1 MNGRERITRILGGQ
15 SVDRP
20 PWVPVL
26 SLYGARLSGQDAET
40 YYTDAAA
47 YVLGQSAVM
56 DLVEPD
62 VIFSPFVFTAEG
74 VAFGGQDVFLARHAP
89 NMKSF
94 AIKEKADIARLRVP
108 DPHGH
113 PRLRFVLDAVAAM
126 RDRLGQRAMI
136 CAPCPGP
143 ADLPALLMGIDAW
156 FEILLF
162 DEPTRTVM
170 LDLAVDFYV
179 RWANAL
185 LAAGADF
192 VGTPV
197 AFGNAT
203 LVTRSQA
210 EQVILPALRRAFA
223 DVQGPVVFHHAGGS
237 LGAYLSLYADLPNV
251 AGYLMDEVDSL
262 PEARRD
268 VGPGK
273 LLLGGL
279 NATGLAGAQPQAVF
293 DKATRIL
300 DERAAD
306 PLFFLATSGADVPW
320 QTEPAVLLA
329 LRDAV
334 DSRASEPSAPPSSR
348 TTLVSCS
355 IFRPYVE
362 GTDWQGAGPE
372 RTLFIDSALHV
383 VPEELDAILSS
394 IVDHERAQGRRVLV
408 AYGDCTSRLVQRCS
422 GSGVRRV
429 PMANCCAIL
438 VGPERYREMRHAEL
452 FAFLPEWSER
462 WRPILQ
468 KATGGDD
475 ATMREIFRFT
485 NRGLVFVDSDRAS
498 TSVERREEIAGA
510 FGLPA
515 FVERVTG
522 HRLQAELRSTLHR
535 LREE

>member
-1 MNGRERITRILGGQ
+1 MNGRERITRILSGQ
-15 SVDRP
+15 PVDRP
-20 PWVPVL
+20 PLVPVL
-26 SLYGARLSGQDAET
+26 SLYGARLSGQDSET
-40 YYTDAAA
+40 YYTDPAA
-47 YVLGQSAVM
+47 YVIGQSAVM
-56 DLVEPD
+56 DLIEPD

-74 VAFGGQDVFLARHAP
+74 VAFGGQDVFLAHHPP

-94 AIKEKADIARLRVP
+94 AVKEKADIARLRVP
-108 DPHGH
+108 DPHEH
-113 PRLRFVLDAVAAM
+113 PRLRFVLEAVARM
-126 RDRLGQRAMI
+126 RDQLSHRAMI

-197 AFGNAT
+197 AFGNTT

-210 EQVILPALRRAFA
+210 EQVILPVLRRAFA
-223 DVQGPVVFHHAGGS
+223 DVKGPIVFHHAGGS

-251 AGYLMDEVDSL
+251 AGYLMDETDSL
-262 PEARRD
+262 ADARRD

-279 NATGLAGAQPQAVF
+279 NATGLAGAQPRAVL
-293 DKATRIL
+293 DRATRIL
-300 DERAAD
+300 EERAAD

-334 DSRASEPSAPPSSR
+334 DSRASVPSAPPSSR

-355 IFRPYVE
+355 IFRPYLDGME
-362 GTDWQGAGPE
+362 WQGAGPD
-372 RTLFIDSALHV
+372 RTILVDSVLHV
-383 VPEELDAILSS
+383 VPDELDTILSS
-394 IVDHERAQGRRVLV
+394 IIDYERGQGRRVLV
-408 AYGDCTSRLVQRCS
+408 AYGDCTSHLVERCQ
-422 GSGVRRV
+422 GPGVRRV

-438 VGPERYREMRHAEL
+438 VGPERYRALRRGEI
-452 FAFLPEWSER
+452 FAFLPEWAGR
-462 WRPILQ
+462 WRSILQ
-468 KATGGDD
+468 ASTGGDS
-475 ATMREIFRFT
+475 ATSHEIFRFT
-485 NRGLVFVDSDRAS
+485 NRGLVFLESEQARISA
-498 TSVERREEIAGA
+498 ERREEIATA
-510 FGLPA
+510 LALPA
-515 FVERVTG
+515 SVERVTG
-522 HRLQAELRSTLHR
+522 QSLQAELRSALQV